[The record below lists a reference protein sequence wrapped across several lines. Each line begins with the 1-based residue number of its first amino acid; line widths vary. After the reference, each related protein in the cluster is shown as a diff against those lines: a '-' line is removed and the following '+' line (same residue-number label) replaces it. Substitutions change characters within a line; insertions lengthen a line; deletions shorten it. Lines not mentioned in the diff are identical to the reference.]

1 MTADTQHDER
11 GARVTESPYRIIVAD
26 VLDGRG
32 LRRGGA
38 GFHRGRDRRRLLRD
52 CARTHRR
59 GGAADEFV
67 FLVRGEL
74 MIALSLEYATAIIPN
89 MPEDF

>member
-38 GFHRGRDRRRLLRD
+38 GVHRRGDRRGLLRD
-52 CARTHRR
+52 RPSSYRS
-59 GGAADEFV
+59 GDPADEFV